1 MKIKSDLNGVI
12 TVISIL
18 VLIDILIQTIYF
30 YSGWRN
36 DIVTGIISFIGNM
49 TNFYLVFI
57 IPLLFIYSVVAT
69 IISITKKQPTFTLL
83 IINSISLSIMLFS
96 IIYDY

>member
-1 MKIKSDLNGVI
+1 MKIKSDLNGAI

-36 DIVTGIISFIGNM
+36 DIVTGIMSFIGNM

-57 IPLLFIYSVVAT
+57 IPLLFIYSVYSLFKNKT
-69 IISITKKQPTFTLL
+69 YLLL
-83 IINSISLSIMLFS
+83 IVNGLSLFLF
-96 IIYDY
+96 YY